1 LNYISP
7 FGKLSS
13 VSVSLSHVWKGAAMI
28 DEKIVSFV
36 EKTRETVIEKL
47 LEISGGG
54 ELTRKTVPF
63 KVGQA
68 DVAVIRGGAI
78 EKASITHMKLN
89 QVQPPQLDRVIDYM
103 VFQVEIFPENP
114 LVPMG
119 HFNTEWG
126 MTGEGPY
133 HMMIDVF
140 PAVADEQ
147 MYKAARISM
156 DGIAEKFG
164 VDKEDFR
171 AGLADQ
177 YRMAHWGCSL
187 AAEAGCRLMHLGPDR
202 LDRFIASY
210 RTFFDSYIELLA
222 AHKDRPYS
230 QADVKQKLRRNGR
243 WLEYLTLQ
251 DVAVKMGLGV
261 GIPPGVLV
269 ELSYPPS
276 AEF

>member
-1 LNYISP
+1 M
-7 FGKLSS
+7 K
-13 VSVSLSHVWKGAAMI
+13 
-28 DEKIVSFV
+28 DDKIFSFV
-36 EKTRETVIEKL
+36 EQTREAVIQAL
-47 LEISGGG
+47 LKASGTG
-54 ELTRKTVPF
+54 ELVRKIVPF

-78 EKASITHMKLN
+78 EKASVTHMKLN
-89 QVQPPQLDRVIDYM
+89 QVQPPELNQVMDYM

-126 MTGEGPY
+126 MTGQGPY
-133 HMMIDVF
+133 HMMLDLF
-140 PAVADEQ
+140 PAVVDGQ
-147 MYKAARISM
+147 TYGSARSVM
-156 DGIAEKFG
+156 DGVAQSFG
-164 VDKEDFR
+164 VDKKEFR
-171 AGLADQ
+171 AGLADH
-177 YRMAHWGCSL
+177 YRMDHWGQSL

-202 LDRFIASY
+202 LDLFIAAY
-210 RTFFDSYIELLA
+210 RTFFDAYINVLEA
-222 AHKDRPYS
+222 CKDTPYT
-230 QADVKQKLRRNGR
+230 QADVTQKLRRNGR

>member
-1 LNYISP
+1 M
-7 FGKLSS
+7 K
-13 VSVSLSHVWKGAAMI
+13 
-28 DEKIVSFV
+28 DQKIFSFV
-36 EKTRETVIEKL
+36 EETREAVIEKL
-47 LEISGGG
+47 LKVSGGG
-54 ELTRKTVPF
+54 ELVRTTVPF

-68 DVAVIRGGAI
+68 DVAIIRGGAI
-78 EKASITHMKLN
+78 EKASVTHMVLN
-89 QVQPPQLDRVIDYM
+89 QVQPPELDQVMDYM

-133 HMMIDVF
+133 HMMLDVF
-140 PAVADEQ
+140 PAVARPQ
-147 MYKAARISM
+147 TYAAASSAM
-156 DGIAEKFG
+156 DGVAEKFG
-164 VDKEDFR
+164 VDKHKFR
-171 AGLADQ
+171 AGLADH
-177 YRMAHWGCSL
+177 YRMEHWGESL

-202 LDRFIASY
+202 LDLFIASY
-210 RTFFDSYIELLA
+210 CTFFEAYIDVLA
-222 AHKDRPYS
+222 GSKDKPYT
-230 QADVKQKLRRNGR
+230 QAEVKQKLRRNGR

>member
-1 LNYISP
+1 
-7 FGKLSS
+7 
-13 VSVSLSHVWKGAAMI
+13 MQ
-28 DEKIVSFV
+28 DEKIVAFV
-36 EKTRETVIEKL
+36 EKTRERVIEKL
-47 LEISGGG
+47 LDVSGGG
-54 ELTRKTVPF
+54 ELVRTTVPF

-78 EKASITHMKLN
+78 EKACITHMKLN
-89 QVQPPQLDRVIDYM
+89 QVQPPELDRVIDYM
-103 VFQVEIFPENP
+103 VFQVEVFPESP

-133 HMMIDVF
+133 HMMIDLF
-140 PAVADEQ
+140 PAVDDEQ
-147 MYKAARISM
+147 TCAPARTAM
-156 DGIAEKFG
+156 DGVAEVFG
-164 VDKEDFR
+164 VGKQDFR
-171 AGLADQ
+171 AGLADH
-177 YRMAHWGCSL
+177 YRMGHWDRSL
-187 AAEAGCRLMHLGPDR
+187 SVEAGCRLMHLGPDQ
-202 LDRFIASY
+202 LDLFITSY
-210 RTFFDSYIELLA
+210 HVLFKEYCAVFADLKEA
-222 AHKDRPYS
+222 PYT

-269 ELSYPPS
+269 DLSYPPS

>member
-1 LNYISP
+1 
-7 FGKLSS
+7 
-13 VSVSLSHVWKGAAMI
+13 MQ
-28 DEKIVSFV
+28 DEKIVKFV
-36 EKTRETVIEKL
+36 ENTRELVIAKL
-47 LEISGGG
+47 LEASCGG
-54 ELTRKTVPF
+54 ELMRQTVPF

-89 QVQPPQLDRVIDYM
+89 QVQPPELDRVIDYM
-103 VFQVEIFPENP
+103 VFQVEIFPTNP

-140 PAVADEQ
+140 PALEDKQTYASAA
-147 MYKAARISM
+147 KAM
-156 DGIAEKFG
+156 DGVAERFG
-164 VDKEDFR
+164 IDKKIFR
-171 AGLADQ
+171 AGLADH
-177 YRMAHWGCSL
+177 YRMGHWEGSL

-202 LDRFIASY
+202 LDLFIASY
-210 RTFFDSYIELLA
+210 RTFFEEYCGLLA
-222 AHKDRPYS
+222 GLKDKPFT
-230 QADVKQKLRRNGR
+230 QADVGQKLRRNGR

-251 DVAVKMGLGV
+251 DVAIKMGLGV

-276 AEF
+276 AAF

>member
-1 LNYISP
+1 MND
-7 FGKLSS
+7 K
-13 VSVSLSHVWKGAAMI
+13 
-28 DEKIVSFV
+28 KIVTFV
-36 EKTRETVIEKL
+36 EKTRELVIEKL
-47 LEISGGG
+47 LEVSGGG

-68 DVAVIRGGAI
+68 DVAIIRGGTI

-89 QVQPPQLDRVIDYM
+89 QVQPPELDRVIDYM
-103 VFQVEIFPENP
+103 VFQVEVFPVNP

-133 HMMIDVF
+133 HMMMDVF
-140 PAVADEQ
+140 PAFVQEQ
-147 MYKAARISM
+147 TCAAARTAM
-156 DGIAEKFG
+156 DGVAGVFD
-164 VDKEDFR
+164 VDKGDFR
-171 AGLADQ
+171 AGLADH
-177 YRMAHWGCSL
+177 YRMEHWDRTL
-187 AAEAGCRLMHLGPDR
+187 AAEAGCRLMHLGPDQ
-202 LDRFIASY
+202 LDLFITSY
-210 RTFFDSYIELLA
+210 HVFFKEYCELLA
-222 AHKDRPYS
+222 GAKDTPYT
-230 QADVKQKLRRNGR
+230 QEDVKQKLRRNGR

-251 DVAVKMGLGV
+251 DVAIKMGLGV

>member
-1 LNYISP
+1 
-7 FGKLSS
+7 
-13 VSVSLSHVWKGAAMI
+13 ME
-28 DEKIVSFV
+28 DRKIFSFV
-36 EKTRETVIEKL
+36 EKTRELVIQSL
-47 LEISGGG
+47 LDASGGG
-54 ELTRKTVPF
+54 ELVRKTVPF

-68 DVAVIRGGAI
+68 DVAIIRGGAI

-89 QVQPPQLDRVIDYM
+89 QVQPPELDQVMDYM
-103 VFQVEIFPENP
+103 VFQVEIFPKNP

-126 MTGEGPY
+126 MTGQGPY

-140 PAVADEQ
+140 PAVPDEQ
-147 MYKAARISM
+147 ACSSARTAM
-156 DGIAEKFG
+156 DGVAGVFG
-164 VDKEDFR
+164 VDTKEFR
-171 AGLADQ
+171 AGLADH
-177 YRMAHWGCSL
+177 YRMDYWGQSL
-187 AAEAGCRLMHLGPDR
+187 AAEAGCRLMHLGPDQ
-202 LDRFIASY
+202 LDLFIAAY
-210 RTFFDSYIELLA
+210 HVFFKEYCELLA
-222 AHKDRPYS
+222 GFKDKPYT
-230 QADVKQKLRRNGR
+230 QVEEKQKLRRNGR

>member
-1 LNYISP
+1 M
-7 FGKLSS
+7 K
-13 VSVSLSHVWKGAAMI
+13 
-28 DEKIVSFV
+28 DEKITMFV
-36 EKTRETVIEKL
+36 EETREAVVQTL
-47 LEISGGG
+47 LEASGGG
-54 ELTRKTVPF
+54 ELVRKTVPF

-68 DVAVIRGGAI
+68 DVAIIRGGAI

-89 QVQPPQLDRVIDYM
+89 QVQPPELDQVMDYM

-126 MTGEGPY
+126 MTGQGPY
-133 HMMIDVF
+133 HMMLDVF
-140 PAVADEQ
+140 PAVSEAQTYAPARTVMDEV
-147 MYKAARISM
+147 
-156 DGIAEKFG
+156 AESFG
-164 VDKEDFR
+164 VDKKEFR
-171 AGLADQ
+171 AGLADH
-177 YRMAHWGCSL
+177 YRMEHWDGSL
-187 AAEAGCRLMHLGPDR
+187 AAEAGCRLMHLGLDR
-202 LDRFIASY
+202 LDLFIAAY
-210 RTFFDSYIELLA
+210 RAFFDAYINVLEA
-222 AHKDRPYS
+222 CKDKPYS
-230 QADVKQKLRRNGR
+230 QAEVKQKLRRNGR